1 MLQFHLKNYVQMHF
15 SIDLILQVILFN
27 AFWYIHRV
35 YSYISVRCQWLMMR
49 NQRPWFYH
57 LGSHHQSP
65 FSRFLVNQR
74 LHQLHL
80 QTVLSSPHR
89 KAVLPPQKQK
99 LQTDPSQKGRFSS
112 AVTRCWLGEV
122 TNETN
127 VWKIEFG
134 LSFFLY
140 RILFQSTEITFHT
153 LSDKTASLTFK
164 FHFMLMDLFD
174 RHPCSFSRREMK
186 LLNNKKK
193 KPKICYSVIRSTWK
207 IIWIVLHESNVVLS
221 FYWKQSVRVISWKL
235 DICFTL
241 HIREWEFP
249 NLLKQCCN
257 YWRMWPLLLYNCYA
271 FQYL

>member
-1 MLQFHLKNYVQMHF
+1 MLQFHLKNYVEMHF

-49 NQRPWFYH
+49 NRRPWFYH

-112 AVTRCWLGEV
+112 AVTRCWLREV

-174 RHPCSFSRREMK
+174 RHPCSFSRREMN

-193 KPKICYSVIRSTWK
+193 T
-207 IIWIVLHESNVVLS
+207 
-221 FYWKQSVRVISWKL
+221 Q
-235 DICFTL
+235 
-241 HIREWEFP
+241 
-249 NLLKQCCN
+249 NLLFSHKINLENNLDCLAWVQ
-257 YWRMWPLLLYNCYA
+257 RGTEFLLKAKRKSDFLEVGYLFYTAHPGVRISQFTEAVLQLLKNVTFA
-271 FQYL
+271 FV